1 MEDIGDIG
9 YISKKMPQS
18 RFYREKPIRV
28 VDSKQTMYQVIK
40 SLNADNMDYNSIGYM
55 NHNYTYEEMLREVD
69 KTAIALNEEE
79 MYQKLNEDKIYDLIL
94 IDDIIPKFNDLF
106 SEKKDKRTNTISN
119 IMKKSG
125 YDIPIVIMVTE
136 NNNNLEEKY
145 LDLGFKDYLSK
156 PVNKGNLN
164 NLLIKYLKENKKY

>member
-1 MEDIGDIG
+1 
-9 YISKKMPQS
+9 
-18 RFYREKPIRV
+18 
-28 VDSKQTMYQVIK
+28 
-40 SLNADNMDYNSIGYM
+40 
-55 NHNYTYEEMLREVD
+55 
-69 KTAIALNEEE
+69 
-79 MYQKLNEDKIYDLIL
+79 
-94 IDDIIPKFNDLF
+94 
-106 SEKKDKRTNTISN
+106 
-119 IMKKSG
+119 MKKSG